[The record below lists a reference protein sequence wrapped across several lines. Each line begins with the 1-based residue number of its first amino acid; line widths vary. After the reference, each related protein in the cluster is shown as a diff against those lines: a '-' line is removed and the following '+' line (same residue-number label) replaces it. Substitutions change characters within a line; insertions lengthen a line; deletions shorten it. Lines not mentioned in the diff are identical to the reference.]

1 MSTLAVGTIKSV
13 SSAAPVFQNT
23 SGTEKGRLVE
33 AYADFDGSGT
43 VSLTNSYNIS
53 SLTDNGTGDYTFT
66 FTNALSSANYCAF
79 GSAETIT
86 NHRFTGGSYSTKST
100 TTCRM
105 KYGVSGGTNAVGF
118 EIDYNNPSFIVI
130 GAQ

>member
-33 AYADFDGSGT
+33 AYALFVGTGT

-66 FTNALSSANYCAF
+66 YTNALSSSNYCTF
-79 GSAETIT
+79 GSSETIT
-86 NHRFTGGSYSTKST
+86 NHRFTGGSINTKST
-100 TTCRM
+100 TNCRM
-105 KYGVSGGTNAVGF
+105 KWGVSGGTNAVGF
-118 EIDYNNPSFIVI
+118 DIDFNLPCFLAI
-130 GAQ
+130 GG